1 MERKNSTGCQHSLC
15 AHSIRLSA
23 ARADGSCKSRISN
36 EAGRCQEVSSSFFA
50 SLNLFLFSI
59 EHTRALAQERSFP
72 RGIFFR
78 RRSLFRVHPT
88 RSAPYSFITAVWPT
102 KHLFD
107 PDGS

>member
-1 MERKNSTGCQHSLC
+1 VYKAKDQRWQEADSKRDRKIH
-15 AHSIRLSA
+15 
-23 ARADGSCKSRISN
+23 
-36 EAGRCQEVSSSFFA
+36 EEVSSSFFA

-72 RGIFFR
+72 SGIFFR

-88 RSAPYSFITAVWPT
+88 RSAPYPFITAVWPT

>member
-1 MERKNSTGCQHSLC
+1 MNESSGSNRFVFSSGN
-15 AHSIRLSA
+15 A
-23 ARADGSCKSRISN
+23 AFDPASRISN
-36 EAGRCQEVSSSFFA
+36 EAGRCQEVFSSFFA

-72 RGIFFR
+72 SGIFFR

-88 RSAPYSFITAVWPT
+88 RSAPYPFITAVWPT

>member
-1 MERKNSTGCQHSLC
+1 MTGNSEVVP
-15 AHSIRLSA
+15 
-23 ARADGSCKSRISN
+23 GSSGISN

-50 SLNLFLFSI
+50 SLNLFPFSI

-72 RGIFFR
+72 SGIFFR

>member
-1 MERKNSTGCQHSLC
+1 LAGQVLICSG
-15 AHSIRLSA
+15 
-23 ARADGSCKSRISN
+23 ISN
-36 EAGRCQEVSSSFFA
+36 EAGRCQEISSSFFA

-72 RGIFFR
+72 SGIFFR

-88 RSAPYSFITAVWPT
+88 RSAPYPFITAVWPT